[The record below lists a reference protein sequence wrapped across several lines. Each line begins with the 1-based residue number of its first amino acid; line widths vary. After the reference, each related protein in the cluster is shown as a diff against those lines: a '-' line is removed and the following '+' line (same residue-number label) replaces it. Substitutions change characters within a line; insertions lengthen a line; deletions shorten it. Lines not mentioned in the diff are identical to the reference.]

1 MGAATTEAQENVA
14 LQVAEQIADYVLSGA
29 ITNALNTASVTA
41 EEAPKLKPFVALC
54 DKLGA
59 FAGQIV
65 DDGLEAIEIE
75 YEGDVTGLNMKPLT
89 ACLLAGILKP
99 LLADINMVNAPT
111 ILKDRGT
118 PFTESKRDLS
128 PTFDSLI
135 RVKVQT
141 GGKWR
146 TVAGAV
152 IGGQPRI
159 VEIKGMALEAP
170 FHPIMLFINNSD
182 TPGFI
187 GALGMKLGGA
197 GINIATFNL
206 GRVAEGED
214 AIALVGIDQAIPAN
228 VEAELKAL
236 PQVRYVKQLSF

>member
-1 MGAATTEAQENVA
+1 
-14 LQVAEQIADYVLSGA
+14 
-29 ITNALNTASVTA
+29 
-41 EEAPKLKPFVALC
+41 
-54 DKLGA
+54 
-59 FAGQIV
+59 
-65 DDGLEAIEIE
+65 
-75 YEGDVTGLNMKPLT
+75 
-89 ACLLAGILKP
+89 
-99 LLADINMVNAPT
+99 
-111 ILKDRGT
+111 LKDRGT

-128 PTFDSLI
+128 PTFDSLV

-146 TVAGAV
+146 SVAGAV

-159 VEIKGMALEAP
+159 VEVKGMDLEAP

-187 GALGMKLGGA
+187 GALGTMLGTA

-214 AIALVGIDQAIPAN
+214 AIALVGIDQSIPTDL
-228 VEAELKAL
+228 EAALKAL

>member
-1 MGAATTEAQENVA
+1 
-14 LQVAEQIADYVLSGA
+14 
-29 ITNALNTASVTA
+29 
-41 EEAPKLKPFVALC
+41 
-54 DKLGA
+54 
-59 FAGQIV
+59 
-65 DDGLEAIEIE
+65 
-75 YEGDVTGLNMKPLT
+75 MKPLT
-89 ACLLAGILKP
+89 ASLLAGILKP
-99 LLADINMVNAPT
+99 LLADINMVSAPT

-128 PTFDSLI
+128 PTFDSVI

-159 VEIKGMALEAP
+159 VEIKGMPLEAP

-214 AIALVGIDQAIPAN
+214 AIALVGIDQAIPAAI
-228 VEAELKAL
+228 ETELKAL